1 MRFSP
6 RITIRKKRF
15 FSFFHYFFYALGP
28 FSCTCRAPS
37 LTWAQKSILAH
48 LEGSAPKLAP
58 SGGSSAVEQRTV
70 KCASAAILW
79 SGVQISLSGFLELFG
94 IRCAGV
100 PRGAGLMSYGHTT
113 GKAPHPIRTAKL
125 STVGPDQYYGRGLR
139 GNLRCCKA
147 LFYFLRCV
155 QLLVFVHACDAPGV
169 LAQSEACVLSKHEV
183 LGSKPRYSS
192 PIWCSW

>member
-1 MRFSP
+1 MPCCIDRMRFSP

-79 SGVQISLSGFLELFG
+79 SGVLISRSGFFG
-94 IRCAGV
+94 TFWNSMRRCTSRCRAHV
-100 PRGAGLMSYGHTT
+100 LRSYHGEST
-113 GKAPHPIRTAKL
+113 ASHPNCE
-125 STVGPDQYYGRGLR
+125 V
-139 GNLRCCKA
+139 
-147 LFYFLRCV
+147 
-155 QLLVFVHACDAPGV
+155 
-169 LAQSEACVLSKHEV
+169 KH
-183 LGSKPRYSS
+183 R
-192 PIWCSW
+192 WA